1 MKQLK
6 INHAAVWIIVVLA
19 QAIPAFWYGIFAEPW
34 MEMNNLTEE
43 MATSG
48 GATPFIVSIISS
60 VALTYMIAWVFT
72 RMNVDSLMDG
82 LKTGIIMGF
91 PIAILSTMTVNMFS
105 IRPYALA
112 WIDGGA
118 QLIIWIIT
126 GIILGAWTKYKD

>member
-19 QAIPAFWYGIFAEPW
+19 QAIPAVWYGIFAEPW

-48 GATPFIVSIISS
+48 GSTPFIVSIISS
-60 VALTYMIAWVFT
+60 VALTYMIAWVFV

-82 LKTGIIMGF
+82 LKTGFIMGF

-105 IRPYALA
+105 IRPYGLA

-118 QLIIWIIT
+118 QLIIWVLS
-126 GIILGAWTKYKD
+126 GIILGAWRKYKD